1 MKKGGLNPKDPLLSQ
16 KWSDLRQFFVGQGK
30 KKYHNLKIFKSQYL
44 SDYLRYGQYGVSRHS
59 FIDFRKMHSPASNNE
74 RDPCKVKCHI
84 RAQCWCPTFF

>member
-30 KKYHNLKIFKSQYL
+30 KKSHNLKIFKSQYL

-59 FIDFRKMHSPASNNE
+59 FIDFRKMAKMAPPHWALEPRE
-74 RDPCKVKCHI
+74 VILKYQIWKI
-84 RAQCWCPTFF
+84 